1 MSEKQNGGNDS
12 KRGDIDQQ
20 IDWFWLR
27 PEFPLRN
34 HVFAV
39 ARPLAVFVL
48 VVVDLFHVSPL
59 CGKAKIACS

>member
-1 MSEKQNGGNDS
+1 MSEKQDSGNNS
-12 KRGDIDQQ
+12 KRGDVDQQ

-39 ARPLAVFVL
+39 ARTLAVFVR
-48 VVVDLFHVSPL
+48 VVVDLFHVSL
-59 CGKAKIACS
+59 QCDKAKIAFT